1 MSKDN
6 NKGIRQYHYQADVD
20 MFAKNPDDYT
30 GYFTANMKD
39 IKAAYDEFIQD
50 LLLEAQE
57 AY

>member
-1 MSKDN
+1 MIN
-6 NKGIRQYHYQADVD
+6 NKGIRTYHYQADED
-20 MFAKNPDDYT
+20 KFAKKPDDFT
-30 GYFTANMKD
+30 GYATASMKD

>member
-20 MFAKNPDDYT
+20 MFAKSPDGYT
-30 GYFTANMKD
+30 GYTTAHMKD
-39 IKAAYDEFIQD
+39 IKAAYKEFMQE